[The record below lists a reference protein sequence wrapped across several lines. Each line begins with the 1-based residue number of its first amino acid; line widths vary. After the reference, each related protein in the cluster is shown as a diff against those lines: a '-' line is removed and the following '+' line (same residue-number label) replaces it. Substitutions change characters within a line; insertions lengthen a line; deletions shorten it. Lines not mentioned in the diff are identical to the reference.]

1 MTVYILLEEVYDWM
15 GECLYTEV
23 LDVYHEGARALGEL
37 LMLETKCPDNSY
49 EIVEKEI
56 VDY

>member
-1 MTVYILLEEVYDWM
+1 MRVYILLEEVYDWM

-23 LDVYHEGARALGEL
+23 LDVYHDGALALGEL
-37 LMLETKCPDNSY
+37 LMLETKYPDNSY